1 MSGPGGASKTRRAK
15 RDPVERV
22 AAIEA
27 ELARVRAREE
37 RRLIRAADKA
47 GFFNLSFSRAETEA
61 MFRHAIK
68 ANAAPRR
75 SMLARLR
82 VKLVQ
87 ARSRASKAAR
97 ADDARRKALLGEFLV
112 ARCRQK
118 PEVHT
123 EHVPDIRGFLESHE
137 NAEVAARNVALCK
150 AFLDNPNAPESGDM
164 PVSET
169 YRRRSH
175 RLILLGAY
183 VMTRHEDENAAIRRL
198 LAEDLPGF
206 VRKSRYPERH
216 RQLLK
221 AYL

>member
-1 MSGPGGASKTRRAK
+1 MSEKNGASKTRRVK
-15 RDPVERV
+15 RAPVERV
-22 AAIEA
+22 AAIET

-47 GFFNLSFSRAETEA
+47 GFFNLNVSRAETEA

-68 ANAAPRR
+68 TCAAPRR
-75 SMLARLR
+75 SMLAQLNE
-82 VKLVQ
+82 KLAQ

-97 ADDARRKALLGEFLV
+97 ADDARRKALLGGFLV

-123 EHVPDIRGFLESHE
+123 MFALDIRRFLESHE

-150 AFLDNPNAPESGDM
+150 AFLDNPNAPETG
-164 PVSET
+164 ET

-183 VMTRHEDENAAIRRL
+183 VMARHEDGNAAILRL

-206 VRKSRYPERH
+206 VQKSRYPERH
-216 RQLLK
+216 RALLSEF
-221 AYL
+221 L

>member
-1 MSGPGGASKTRRAK
+1 MSEKNGASKTRRVK

-22 AAIEA
+22 AAIET

-47 GFFNLSFSRAETEA
+47 GFFNLNVSRAETEA

-68 ANAAPRR
+68 TCAAPRR
-75 SMLARLR
+75 SMLAQLNE
-82 VKLVQ
+82 KLAQ

-97 ADDARRKALLGEFLV
+97 ADDARRKALLGGFLV

-123 EHVPDIRGFLESHE
+123 MLALDIRRFLESHE

-150 AFLDNPNAPESGDM
+150 AFLDSPNAPESGDM

-169 YRRRSH
+169 WRRRSH

-183 VMTRHEDENAAIRRL
+183 VMARHEDGNAAILRL

-216 RQLLK
+216 RALLSEF
-221 AYL
+221 L

>member
-1 MSGPGGASKTRRAK
+1 MSEKNGASKTRRVK

-22 AAIEA
+22 AAIET

-47 GFFNLSFSRAETEA
+47 GFFNLNVSRAETEA

-68 ANAAPRR
+68 ACAAPRR
-75 SMLARLR
+75 SMLAQLNE
-82 VKLVQ
+82 KLVQ

-97 ADDARRKALLGEFLV
+97 ADDARRKALLGGFLV

-123 EHVPDIRGFLESHE
+123 MFALDIRRFLESHE
-137 NAEVAARNVALCK
+137 NAEVAARNVALCE
-150 AFLDNPNAPESGDM
+150 AFLDNSNAPETG
-164 PVSET
+164 ET

-183 VMTRHEDENAAIRRL
+183 VMARHEDGNAAVLRL
-198 LAEDLPGF
+198 LAEDLPDF
-206 VRKSRYPERH
+206 IRQSRHPERH